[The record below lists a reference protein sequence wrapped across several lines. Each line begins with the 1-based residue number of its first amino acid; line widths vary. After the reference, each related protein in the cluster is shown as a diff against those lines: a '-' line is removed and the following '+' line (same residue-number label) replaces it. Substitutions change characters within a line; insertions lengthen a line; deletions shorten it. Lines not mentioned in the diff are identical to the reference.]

1 MNLLGKTPGVID
13 VKVAF
18 HKKWRMGKKLGV
30 GN

>member
-1 MNLLGKTPGVID
+1 MNLLRKTPGAIG

-18 HKKWRMGKKLGV
+18 HKKWRMGKKLGG